1 MIDMRKVTSAIYKL
15 SLYLSL
21 ALLIALY
28 CSMAYAETLK
38 WKVNLYNGV
47 RRTVQVHVEIADTV
61 DKRQAGLMFR
71 DVLDE
76 REGMLFVYR
85 DERIRSFWMKN
96 TFIPLDIIY
105 ISKNLQIVDMIKVV
119 KPCKADPCRYYVSK
133 YPAMFVLEVNAEFI
147 DKYGINKET
156 KIEILQ

>member
-76 REGMLFVYR
+76 RKEYSLSTGMRGLGA
-85 DERIRSFWMKN
+85 S
-96 TFIPLDIIY
+96 
-105 ISKNLQIVDMIKVV
+105 
-119 KPCKADPCRYYVSK
+119 
-133 YPAMFVLEVNAEFI
+133 
-147 DKYGINKET
+147 G
-156 KIEILQ
+156 